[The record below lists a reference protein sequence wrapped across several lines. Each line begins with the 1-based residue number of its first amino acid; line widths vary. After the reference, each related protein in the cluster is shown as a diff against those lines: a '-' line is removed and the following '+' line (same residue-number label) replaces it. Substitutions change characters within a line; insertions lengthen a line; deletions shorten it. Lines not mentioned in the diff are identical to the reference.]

1 MKLESNR
8 LEYELWQE
16 NDFDTLKQILGN
28 PKVCEYLPGDKN
40 KNDDEVKRWLNYFIQ
55 TFGNEKGTKIFK
67 VKIKNTDQVIGYCGL
82 GYVKE
87 FDQIEIMYGMDE
99 KYFHQGY
106 GSEMSLRMKDL
117 AINQNIKHL
126 IALADINNIA
136 SNKILQ
142 KTGYTKKE
150 QINLWGLDLNFYEM
164 DL

>member
-8 LEYELWQE
+8 LEYEKWQE
-16 NDFDTLKQILGN
+16 NDFDILKQILSN

-40 KNDDEVKRWLNYFIQ
+40 KTDDEINRWLNYFVQ

-67 VKIKNTDQVIGYCGL
+67 VKIKNADQVIGYCGL

-87 FDQIEIMYGMDE
+87 FDKIEIMYGMNE
-99 KYFHQGY
+99 NFFQKGY

-117 AINQNIKHL
+117 AIQQGIKHL

-136 SNKILQ
+136 SNRILQ

-150 QINLWGLDLNFYEM
+150 QINLWGLDLNYYEM